1 MLLIMPYFN
10 SKGRL
15 KRVSDDL
22 LLFFALFGV
31 YQAGGGIRGN
41 ETIVD

>member
-22 LLFFALFGV
+22 LLFFALFWAVRLAEAEEGM
-31 YQAGGGIRGN
+31 RL
-41 ETIVD
+41 